1 MQELIVIFI
10 TQVASSSP
18 AMPGP
23 GLSNQCVTGIIV
35 KILTGKSTF
44 FSARER
50 QVSE

>member
-10 TQVASSSP
+10 TQVASSS

-35 KILTGKSTF
+35 KILTGRSIF

-50 QVSE
+50 RVSE